1 MTNHDDHDYLR
12 SITFASMTTPILN
25 NNPDQTTTPEIPHLS
40 EALQSFTSYQKF
52 IITILALLQ
61 FTIILD
67 FMIIS
72 PLGDL
77 LMKKLDLVPSQFGSV
92 VSAYAISAG
101 VSGMLAAGFADK
113 FDRKKLLLFFY
124 TGFLLGTI
132 CCGFAWNYHSLLIA
146 RLVTGVF
153 GGVVGSISMA
163 IITDV
168 FSLKQRGRV
177 MGFVQMAFAGSQIL
191 GVPIGILLANKWGWH
206 STFFMVA
213 GLVLVIGTT
222 VVLKMKPLTGHLAIQ
237 HDKTPLEH
245 LWHTIQ
251 KKDYRVGFLA
261 TAMLSMGGFMLMPFT
276 SAFLVNN
283 IHILQERLPVIFFC
297 TGIASMVIMP
307 VVGRLSDRIDKFKI
321 FTVGSIL
328 ASIMILI
335 YTNLT
340 PVPIWVVIIINIIL
354 FMGIMSRMV
363 PATTLNS
370 AVPEPYDR
378 GAYMSINSSLQQMAG
393 GFAALFAGLVVVQQT
408 KTSPL
413 EHFNWLGYIMVGF
426 ITLCLFLVYRMS
438 QLVKRK
444 ILAHKAT

>member
-1 MTNHDDHDYLR
+1 MSQD
-12 SITFASMTTPILN
+12 TTQAIAADKPLK
-25 NNPDQTTTPEIPHLS
+25 
-40 EALQSFTSYQKF
+40 SFTSYQVF
-52 IITILALLQ
+52 IIVILALLQ

-77 LMKKLDLVPSQFGSV
+77 LMKKLDLGTSQFGSV
-92 VSAYAISAG
+92 VSIYAISAG
-101 VSGMLAAGFADK
+101 VSGILTAGFADK

-124 TGFLLGTI
+124 TGFLIGTI
-132 CCGFAWNYHSLLIA
+132 CCGLAWNYHTLLIA
-146 RLVTGVF
+146 RLITGVF
-153 GGVVGSISMA
+153 GGVVGSISFA
-163 IITDV
+163 IITDI
-168 FSLKQRGRV
+168 FSLQQRGRV

-191 GVPIGILLANKWGWH
+191 GVPIGIVLANHWGWH

-213 GLVLVIGTT
+213 GLVFIIG
-222 VVLKMKPLTGHLAIQ
+222 VVVMFRMQPITAHLAIQ
-237 HDKTPLEH
+237 RDKTPIQH
-245 LWHTIQ
+245 LWHTI
-251 KKDYRVGFLA
+251 KKRDYRIGFLA
-261 TAMLSMGGFMLMPFT
+261 TAMLSMGGFMIMPFT

-283 IHILQERLPVIFFC
+283 VGILQEKLPLIFFC

-321 FTVGSIL
+321 FTVGSII

-340 PVPIWVVIIINIIL
+340 PVPIWIVIIINIIL

-393 GFAALFAGLVVVQQT
+393 GLAALFAGFIVIQET

-413 EHFNWLGYIMVGF
+413 EHFNWLGYVMVAF
-426 ITLCLFLVYRMS
+426 IAICLFLVYRMS
-438 QLVKRK
+438 QLVKFK
-444 ILAHKAT
+444 LAAHKAT